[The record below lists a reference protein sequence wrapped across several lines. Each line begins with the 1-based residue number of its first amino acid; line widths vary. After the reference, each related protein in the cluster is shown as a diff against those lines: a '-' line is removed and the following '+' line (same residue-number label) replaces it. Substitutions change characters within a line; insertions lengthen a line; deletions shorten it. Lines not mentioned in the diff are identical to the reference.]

1 MIYRSHPWKELLH
14 PNIAFWQ
21 LKEAERVK
29 RIIPILLLF
38 LFFSAVLS
46 FVRAYIGVGTE
57 ELAKHLPQYTDEQRT
72 LLHLLF
78 AAGHIVGG
86 MVVPLLFFFISSLVF
101 YALFEETDLAKLIA
115 AQLPVW
121 LIFLIGETA
130 LLLLE
135 WAFGLDPLVSPFSL
149 GVWGPYLTDDRLV
162 WALLRSVSLFSVWAV
177 YIQVV
182 ALRILTD
189 QSIGRITATVIAVDL
204 VLAFFAA
211 VCTEFPFEWFPS

>member
-14 PNIAFWQ
+14 PNTTFGQ

-29 RIIPILLLF
+29 RVIPILLLF

-57 ELAKHLPQYTDEQRT
+57 ELAKYLPRYTDEQRT

-78 AAGHIVGG
+78 AGGHIVGE
-86 MVVPLLFFFISSLVF
+86 MVAPLLFFFISSFAF
-101 YALFEETDLAKLIA
+101 YALFEETNLAKLIA
-115 AQLPVW
+115 VQLSVW
-121 LIFLIGETA
+121 FIFLIGEA
-130 LLLLE
+130 VSLLLE
-135 WAFGLDPLVSPFSL
+135 WAFGLDTLVSPFSL
-149 GVWGPYLTDDRLV
+149 GVWGPYLTDDRFV

-182 ALRILTD
+182 ALRTFTN
-189 QSIGRITATVIAVDL
+189 QSIGRIVATVIAVDL
-204 VLAFFAA
+204 VFAFFAA
-211 VCTEFPFEWFPS
+211 VCTEFPFEWFQS